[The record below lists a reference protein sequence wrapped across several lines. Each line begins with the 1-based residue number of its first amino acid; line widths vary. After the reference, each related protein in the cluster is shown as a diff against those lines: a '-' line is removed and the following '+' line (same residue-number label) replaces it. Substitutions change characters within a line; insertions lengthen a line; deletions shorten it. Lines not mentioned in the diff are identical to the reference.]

1 MNRRCYGALG
11 ALAVA
16 ALTLTACSSAGTGP
30 SYQELGTSIDSG
42 AHGKVTLVNDFTS
55 IKVAN
60 SSNDKADQIAGAS
73 NRSGAGSNT
82 TADLEVSANY
92 TRGNWTIEGSWRDGI
107 VTFNFRGWAEASQLR
122 EEYYG
127 PLQRCSGDGSC
138 QPESRSTP
146 HGAPEPKRSEWLK
159 GGCILFPSYYTSTNR
174 TYPGTGLVSVTLCE
188 VGTGSEIGGGAWA
201 GHDFIQFI
209 IPNTTVNR
217 LMHDASPFRLY
228 VGGGTL
234 KNSALSVRTKSDWTL
249 PTATPTPPWITP
261 TPG

>member
-1 MNRRCYGALG
+1 MNRQCYGALG

-30 SYQELGTSIDSG
+30 SYQELGTSIESG
-42 AHGKVTLVNDFTS
+42 GHGKVTLVNDFTS

-60 SSNDKADQIAGAS
+60 QDNGRADQIANAS
-73 NRSGAGSNT
+73 HRSGAGSNT

-92 TRGNWTIEGSWRDGI
+92 TRGNWTIEGSWRDGA
-107 VTFNFRGWAEASQLR
+107 VKFNFSGWAVATQG
-122 EEYYG
+122 EEVAYQIFVG
-127 PLQRCSGDGSC
+127 CIIEEIC
-138 QPESRSTP
+138 QPQP
-146 HGAPEPKRSEWLK
+146 GNKPKRPDQPDSHEWLK
-159 GGCILFPSYYTSTNR
+159 GGCIIFPSYYSSSNR
-174 TYPGTGLVSVTLCE
+174 AYPGTGLVNVTLCD
-188 VGTGSEIGGGAWA
+188 VGTGSPIAGGPWTGQ
-201 GHDFIQFI
+201 DLIQFS
-209 IPNTTVNR
+209 IPDSTTYQVND
-217 LMHDASPFRLY
+217 DASPFRLY